1 MMLEVQLVDAWPAP
15 ALIKS
20 SRIRSSERQMMERI
34 LSTACGFDC
43 ADLELKSG
51 GSKMMEVD

>member
-1 MMLEVQLVDAWPAP
+1 MLEVQLVDAWPAP
-15 ALIKS
+15 ALITS

-43 ADLELKSG
+43 ADQFEEGWIEDDG
-51 GSKMMEVD
+51 G